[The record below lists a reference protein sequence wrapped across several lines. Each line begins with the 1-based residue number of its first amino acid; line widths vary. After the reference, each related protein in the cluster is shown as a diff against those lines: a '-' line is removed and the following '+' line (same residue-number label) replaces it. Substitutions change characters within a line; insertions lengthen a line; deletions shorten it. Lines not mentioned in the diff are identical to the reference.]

1 VFIREIVFI
10 VATIGISIIINNGG
24 FKLKGSLMGERILN
38 GLRVLDFTWMLAG
51 PYATRVLADFGAEVI
66 KIQSTKIAK
75 GAESNLTAYFNA
87 WNRDKRSITLD
98 MSYAE
103 SREIVLKLAT
113 LSDIVI
119 ENFSPRVM
127 SNWGLDYEQLRKV
140 KPDLIMVSLSGMG
153 QTGPWKDF
161 VAFGPTIQALSG
173 LTYLTSFTQDSP
185 MGLGFA
191 YADVIAGLYA
201 AMAILAALQYRD
213 RTGKGQYVDLSEY
226 EALCTVLGPTFLD
239 LSINHKKVTPQGN
252 RSDYLSAAPYGCY
265 KCSGMDRWCVIAV
278 FDETEWQ
285 ALCKVM
291 GCPEWTQDERF
302 SSQLKRKEHSE
313 ELDKFLEQWTIQH
326 PAEDVVALLQENG
339 VPAGV
344 VQNAEDLARD
354 PQLIARDFF
363 VTMEHPV
370 LGEMISDASPIR
382 FKDYSKA
389 NWKAAPLLGE
399 DNRYVYMEL
408 LGLTKDQFSSYAEKG
423 IIG

>member
-1 VFIREIVFI
+1 M
-10 VATIGISIIINNGG
+10 ATIGISIIINNGG